1 MSAKHSVQA
10 STSVMGAL
18 RDGLCSAGGTSYA
31 SGIHDFGNISFISTK
46 SSAWILATSFL
57 GSRTIGEWLLG
68 FGHGGVLDSAVSCAS
83 SDTSCAKL
91 VVFSASKLGSCSVS
105 RFPGN
110 VPNGGVPRYGEGK
123 LNNRGVEV

>member
-18 RDGLCSAGGTSYA
+18 RDGLRSAGDTSCA
-31 SGIHDFGNISFISTK
+31 SGIHDSGNISFISTK

-57 GSRTIGEWLLG
+57 GSRAVGEWLLG
-68 FGHGGVLDSAVSCAS
+68 FGHGGILDS
-83 SDTSCAKL
+83 TSCTKL
-91 VVFSASKLGSCSVS
+91 VGFSASKLGSCSVS

-123 LNNRGVEV
+123 VNNRGG